1 MISPL
6 RFWESAAITVGS
18 DLMGSGLFPR
28 RQSSVAF
35 IFVPVKDRP
44 SFLGWL
50 VITVGSDAYGQLS
63 ITVNLHIRSF

>member
-1 MISPL
+1 L
-6 RFWESAAITVGS
+6 NTDGEE
-18 DLMGSGLFPR
+18 LMGSGLFPR

-35 IFVPVKDRP
+35 IFAPGKDKP

-50 VITVGSDAYGQLS
+50 VITAGSDAYGQLS